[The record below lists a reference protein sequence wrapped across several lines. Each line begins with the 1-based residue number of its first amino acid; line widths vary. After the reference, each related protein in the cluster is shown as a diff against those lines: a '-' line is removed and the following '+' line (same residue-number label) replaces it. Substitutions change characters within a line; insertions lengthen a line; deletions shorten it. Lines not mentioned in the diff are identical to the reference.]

1 MIIQKENCKQ
11 LIDFLIDRWLAIASL
26 AAMERVYI
34 AVCEYSKMNNLPIPA
49 QSIVTMAK
57 PCLQIEIIKRRIIE
71 ILPEAHFINYKFEA
85 QAPLNPND
93 FVEIYIA
100 EQSQC
105 TSKIQQLMQR
115 LKIT

>member
-1 MIIQKENCKQ
+1 MIIKKENRKQ
-11 LIDFLIDRWLAIASL
+11 LIGFLIDRWLTIAGL
-26 AAMERVYI
+26 AAMERVHI
-34 AVCEYSKMNNLPIPA
+34 AIYEYSKKNNLPIPV
-49 QSIVTMAK
+49 QPIITMAK

-71 ILPEAHFINYKFEA
+71 ILPEAHFIDYTFEA
-85 QAPLNPND
+85 PAPLNPND

-105 TSKIQQLMQR
+105 TDKIQQLMQR